1 MCLKVWGG
9 SEGWSGLTDFL
20 VWKQNQIAKLGL
32 GQACGEGDGE
42 DQRGLWEK
50 ASGNS
55 PSQPS
60 VLWEAK
66 RRAE

>member
-1 MCLKVWGG
+1 MCSKVRGG
-9 SEGWSGLTDFL
+9 SEGWSGVTDFL
-20 VWKQNQIAKLGL
+20 VWKQNQIAKLGW
-32 GQACGEGDGE
+32 GQAWGEGDGE

-50 ASGNS
+50 VSGNS

-60 VLWEAK
+60 VLWEAG